1 MQQWRLRL
9 PAMQSKS
16 VLDGAPRKLIA
27 PNHAA
32 PPQQEGAVPATGQN
46 TLRLPK
52 CALSAP
58 SQRKPLESHDLVTTP
73 RVHHACRRAAAG
85 WPVEVR
91 AQQSAELVAAL
102 RRGLLKRDRTVSK
115 SVVQR
120 PPGELAQSSNA
131 DALPVQLVIV

>member
-1 MQQWRLRL
+1 MAAVRGSDPPHARVNGIGGDMQQWRLRL

-58 SQRKPLESHDLVTTP
+58 SQGKPLESHDLVTTP
-73 RVHHACRRAAAG
+73 RVHHAAR
-85 WPVEVR
+85 
-91 AQQSAELVAAL
+91 
-102 RRGLLKRDRTVSK
+102 RRGGRV
-115 SVVQR
+115 
-120 PPGELAQSSNA
+120 A
-131 DALPVQLVIV
+131 